1 MSGRLTPGERSSRL
15 DRPFQ
20 AALIAR
26 FPSTLLHPCP
36 PHQQTLTT
44 PPTPPQTHN
53 KLHKRDSPPQNTH
66 TAAVGGAS
74 AQDPTTPPSPPP
86 SPPRPRP
93 TLLNLAIFSCART
106 PPTPPYLTHHP
117 PLRLPPACS
126 RPHAAREDSKP
137 STHRPTIQH
146 LATPHRPPTHLPL
159 RRRARAD
166 DAILSPRAEP
176 PDAAA
181 WEGGATSEGR
191 LHARAIP
198 STDPTAAPLHLVLRH
213 VHPNGHGRPP
223 RCRALQMPVVLR
235 AARGGALDHRAIG
248 GGSATQAIQL
258 KYAAPRSMR
267 RRRPPSAVPS
277 RWAAPP
283 YPAHLTR
290 EARAARRR
298 GGRGDVAPNA
308 IGDRDGGGCSP
319 GRRARRPR

>member
-93 TLLNLAIFSCART
+93 SLLNLAIFSCART

-126 RPHAAREDSKP
+126 RPHAAREDSDP
-137 STHRPTIQH
+137 STHRPPIQH

-159 RRRARAD
+159 RRRAALD
-166 DAILSPRAEP
+166 DAILPPRAEP

-191 LHARAIP
+191 LHAAP
-198 STDPTAAPLHLVLRH
+198 S
-213 VHPNGHGRPP
+213 RPP
-223 RCRALQMPVVLR
+223 IPPPPLSTSSRAMCTQTDTDDLRALPCSPDARR
-235 AARGGALDHRAIG
+235 APCC
-248 GGSATQAIQL
+248 S
-258 KYAAPRSMR
+258 
-267 RRRPPSAVPS
+267 RRRPRSSSHRRRQRDASDPAQA
-277 RWAAPP
+277 RRAALHAPP
-283 YPAHLTR
+283 PPAFCR
-290 EARAARRR
+290 PEPIRRAAWPPQMCRA
-298 GGRGDVAPNA
+298 GGR
-308 IGDRDGGGCSP
+308 RTTT
-319 GRRARRPR
+319 RR